1 MAYRTAR
8 VESRALGAR
17 LSETLALPL
26 PSFAG
31 RVAGLL
37 RALLGLSRLLAASIA
52 QFAGRVGF
60 FLCCPNAGGS
70 GRGLSLLSQHPT
82 S

>member
-60 FLCCPNAGGS
+60 FFLCWRERAGYVS
-70 GRGLSLLSQHPT
+70 FVAASYVLA
-82 S
+82 